1 MRNKIRTYET
11 LPCKMVRL
19 LSAKGKMVSEAAIE
33 LRTVRLVQE
42 GNSASPFFDVL
53 EPAGYLTRHQF

>member
-1 MRNKIRTYET
+1 
-11 LPCKMVRL
+11 MVRL